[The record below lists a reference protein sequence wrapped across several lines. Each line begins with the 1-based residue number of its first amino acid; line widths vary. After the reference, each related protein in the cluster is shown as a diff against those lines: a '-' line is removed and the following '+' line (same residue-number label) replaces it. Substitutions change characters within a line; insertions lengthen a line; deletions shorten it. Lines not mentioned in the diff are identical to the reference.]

1 MSDGKTD
8 KTKAHGDK
16 YQPST
21 QGKKVRMLV
30 AHFKMLNINYG
41 LDDFKGGKYF
51 YVF

>member
-8 KTKAHGDK
+8 KSKAHGDK
-16 YQPST
+16 YQPNT
-21 QGKKVRMLV
+21 QGNKVSILV
-30 AHFKMLNINYG
+30 AHFKKININYG